1 LCRRAKFW
9 QLSKEDD
16 LAVESNELLLLGLLD
31 REEMHGYR
39 LHEFLD
45 NQLRFV
51 SDLKRPTAYRLL
63 ELLLRRGL
71 VTRESER
78 EGRRPERMVYRITT
92 EGRERFVKLL
102 REQLSRA
109 ERVIHTGNVALL
121 FCDRIPLAERVDLLR
136 CRLDGVER
144 QWKAMLPIVEAH
156 SPGTAAR
163 LALEHDV
170 AHLEVERVWLART
183 IAELSKQE
191 S

>member
-1 LCRRAKFW
+1 VTV
-9 QLSKEDD
+9 D
-16 LAVESNELLLLGLLD
+16 SNELLLLGLLD

-63 ELLLRRGL
+63 EQLLRRGF
-71 VTRESER
+71 VARESER
-78 EGRRPERMVYRITT
+78 EGRRPERMVYRITA

-121 FCDRIPLAERVDLLR
+121 FCDRIPRDERVTLLKR
-136 CRLDGVER
+136 RLVGVEE
-144 QWKAMLPIVEAH
+144 QWQALLPIVEAH

-170 AHLEVERVWLART
+170 AHLDVERVWLTQT
-183 IAELSKQE
+183 IDELSKEVSQPPLNCA
-191 S
+191 